1 MYFRVLFYR
10 SLAVLALAVLML
22 HAQGSPRLWYQ
33 LPGGAIGPVK
43 QIITDGEG
51 RIFAS
56 VHDKGIYRSVD
67 TGKTWTQIA
76 PTTAGVW
83 SLALRPAGEIVAA
96 VWGNGVYRTTDH
108 GATWTAF
115 AKQKVNADVRG
126 VNNAGK
132 VYIEDGGVLYRSS
145 DNDTSWI
152 EQSVPAG
159 VMARSGTQIVAAKGN
174 TIHRSTDDGTTWQSI
189 ATVPGT
195 VYAAA
200 FGAGNSL
207 FTGVYCDDASPSP
220 SLYSYQ
226 SAGNTWLAQGPPS
239 TINAIAQRQDG
250 VLFAAS
256 HDSGFY
262 FSTNSGAVWKQYN
275 NGLST
280 TKMYSLAILNDTTVL
295 AGTLD
300 GVFVSSGP
308 LASLLPVEL
317 VSFTVTVTN
326 GMPLLRW
333 RTATE
338 IDNLGFTIERR
349 HVPSG
354 GTERTVVWA
363 KLGFVSGHGSSN
375 APQDYLFAD
384 RHPENG
390 VMEYRLSQTD
400 RQGAVSYIG
409 SVIVSIALRP
419 LTFSLDQNFP
429 NPFNPS
435 TVIGYDV
442 PKEGNVSLI
451 ITDLLGRTV
460 AIAAE
465 GPHTAGRHTV
475 TIDAHGW
482 ASGVYLYT
490 IRSGTFSASRR
501 MLLVR

>member
-1 MYFRVLFYR
+1 MYIRVLFYR
-10 SLAVLALAVLML
+10 SVLAVFIVAALL
-22 HAQGSPRLWYQ
+22 HGQGSPRLWYQ
-33 LPGGAIGPVK
+33 LSGGAIGPVK
-43 QIITDGEG
+43 QVVTDGEG

-56 VHDKGIYRSVD
+56 VHDKGIYRSLD

-83 SLALRPAGEIVAA
+83 SIAIRSGGEIVAA
-96 VWGNGVYRTTDH
+96 VWGNGVYRSTDH

-115 AKQKVNADVRG
+115 AKQKMNADVRG
-126 VNNAGK
+126 VNSAGK

-174 TIHRSTDDGTTWQSI
+174 SVHRSTDDGATWQSV

-200 FGAGNSL
+200 FGAGNAV
-207 FTGVYCDDASPSP
+207 FTGVFCDETAPVP

-226 SAGNTWLAQGPPS
+226 SAGNTWMAGGPPA
-239 TINAIAQRQDG
+239 TINAITARPDG

-280 TKMYSLAILNDTTVL
+280 TKMYSLTLLNDTTIL

-317 VSFTVTVTN
+317 VSFTISIVN
-326 GMPLLRW
+326 GFPLLRW

-338 IDNLGFTIERR
+338 VDNLGFTVERR
-349 HVPSG
+349 RVPSH
-354 GTERTVVWA
+354 GTENTAVWT
-363 KLGFVSGHGSSN
+363 KLGFVAGHGSSN
-375 APQDYLFAD
+375 APQEYLFTD
-384 RHPENG
+384 RQPVNG

-400 RQGAVSYIG
+400 RQGAVSYLG
-409 SVIVSIALRP
+409 SVTVAINVRP

-435 TVIGYDV
+435 TTIGYDV
-442 PKEGNVSLI
+442 PKEGNVSLR

-460 AIAAE
+460 AVVAD
-465 GPHTAGRHTV
+465 GPHTAGHHTV
-475 TIDAHGW
+475 TVDAHGW
-482 ASGVYLYT
+482 SSGIYLST
-490 IRSGTFSASRR
+490 LRSGTFSATRR
-501 MLLVR
+501 MLLIR